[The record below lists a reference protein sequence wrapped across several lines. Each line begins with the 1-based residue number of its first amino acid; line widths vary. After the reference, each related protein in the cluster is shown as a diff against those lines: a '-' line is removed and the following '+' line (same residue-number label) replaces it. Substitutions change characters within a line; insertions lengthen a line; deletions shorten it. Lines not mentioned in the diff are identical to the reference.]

1 MRLAGGPRPGKGAGA
16 PDRLNNKRVPKTM
29 TQTRRQHLVLLGG
42 LLAAPVILPG
52 LGRAEGTAHEVAM
65 LNMDP
70 DDRQQRMIFKPAVLR
85 IQPGDTVKFVAT
97 DRGHNAQSLPG
108 MTPEGAEEFRG
119 KMNEE
124 LEVTFDVEG
133 TYGYVCQP
141 HMAMGMIGFI
151 LVGDFTTNLEAVRE
165 AAGGLRGRDNQ
176 RRSEAYLAEI
186 DAIAA
191 EEGLGQS

>member
-1 MRLAGGPRPGKGAGA
+1 
-16 PDRLNNKRVPKTM
+16 M
-29 TQTRRQHLVLLGG
+29 THTRRQHLVLLGS

-52 LGRAEGTAHEVAM
+52 VGHAAGTVHDVAM

-70 DDRQQRMIFKPAVLR
+70 EDRTQRMIFKPAVLR
-85 IQPGDTVKFVAT
+85 IAPGDTVKFVAT

-119 KMNEE
+119 RMNEE
-124 LEVTFDVEG
+124 VEVTFNVEG

-151 LVGDFTTNLEAVRE
+151 LVGDFTANLEAVRE
-165 AAGGLRGRDNQ
+165 AAANLRGRDNQ